1 MNNRANPENCRA
13 LNRKYLATD
22 KGKEARTRAQKIYRE
37 RHKKKV
43 VAHGRVNYAVKMGRL
58 NKLPCQCCGESKS
71 QAHHADYD
79 RPLDVI
85 WLCDTH
91 HKQAHA
97 LIERTP

>member
-13 LNRKYLATD
+13 LNRKYLATE
-22 KGKEARTRAQKIYRE
+22 KGKEAKTRAQKLYRE

-43 VAHGRVNYAVKMGRL
+43 TAHGQVNYAIKMGRL
-58 NKLPCQCCGESKS
+58 NKLPCQFCGEAKS

-85 WLCDTH
+85 WLCDIH

-97 LIERTP
+97 LVGAQP